1 MSRILLVGIN
11 AKFIHTNLAIRS
23 LKANT
28 KEYTDMIECVE
39 YTINQSCEE
48 ILQGIYEK
56 KPDVVGFSCY
66 LWNVEYVLSISQDLK
81 KIMPDV
87 FIMAGGPE
95 VSFQPEKM
103 LTNHPWINLIMIGEG
118 ESTFYEFAKELS
130 RVGNPWNIPLEAIAG
145 IVYHRER
152 SDSFSSENFSSE
164 NLSSLVRT
172 PPREL
177 MPLDNLVFPYRDED
191 VPAFAHRIFYY
202 ESMRGCPFSCSYC
215 LSSVDKS
222 VRVKSREKTEREID
236 FFLRHRVPQVKFT
249 DRTFNCNREYAYH
262 IWKYIGDHDNGVT
275 NFHFEISGDL
285 LRDEDIALFAA
296 FRAGLVQFEIGV
308 QSTNEKTLEAIYR
321 TMDLERLRINTQRI
335 HKQRNIHQHL
345 DLIAGLPYEDLDSF
359 SQSFNDVYQMQPDQ
373 LQLGFLKILDGS
385 YMSEVVGRYSMKYGS
400 RPPYEVLCT
409 RWLSFDDIR
418 ELKQIE
424 EMVESYYNSFQFAA
438 TMAYLVRFFDTP
450 FDMYRKLG
458 EYYKEKGLFE
468 RKHSRVQRYEILWLF
483 TEERVISDGE
493 QLEVF
498 REVMTYDL
506 FRRDYV
512 KNPPAFVRL
521 RDDDT
526 KKEIRAFFDLQCERP
541 SVLHGYGGFATK
553 QLFHMIYMNRFTIHM
568 KLLVEEG
575 ILEVRPPRYLLF
587 DYKKRNPLN
596 HSADVLEVPEHY
608 FL

>member
-1 MSRILLVGIN
+1 MSMILLVGIN

-23 LKANT
+23 LKANA
-28 KEYTDMIECVE
+28 KEYTDIVECVE

-48 ILQGIYEK
+48 ILQSIYER
-56 KPDVVGFSCY
+56 KPNVIGFSCY
-66 LWNVEYVLSISQDLK
+66 LWNIEYVLSISRDLK
-81 KIMPDV
+81 KIMPDA

-95 VSFQPEKM
+95 VSFRPEEI
-103 LTNHPWINLIMIGEG
+103 LTNHPWINLIMAGEG
-118 ESTFYEFAKELS
+118 ENTFYEFAGELS
-130 RVGNPWNIPLEAIAG
+130 RAGSPWRMPLEKIAG
-145 IVYHRER
+145 IVYRREQPE
-152 SDSFSSENFSSE
+152 SFASENFSS
-164 NLSSLVRT
+164 LVHT

-222 VRVKSREKTEREID
+222 VRIKSREKTEREID

-285 LRDEDIALFAA
+285 LRDEDIALLSG

-308 QSTNEKTLEAIYR
+308 QSTNAKTIEAIHR
-321 TMDLERLRINTQRI
+321 TMDLQRLRSNALRI
-335 HKQRNIHQHL
+335 YKGRNIHQHL
-345 DLIAGLPYEDLDSF
+345 DLIAGLPYEDFDSF
-359 SQSFNDVYQMQPDQ
+359 CQSFNDVYEMRPDQ
-373 LQLGFLKILDGS
+373 LQLGFLKVLDGS
-385 YMSEVVGRYSMKYGS
+385 HMSETAGRYKIEYGS
-400 RPPYEVLCT
+400 RPPYEVLST
-409 RWLSFDDIR
+409 RWLSYDDIR
-418 ELKQIE
+418 KLKQIE
-424 EMVESYYNSFQFAA
+424 EMVESYYNSFQFSA
-438 TMAYLVRFFDTP
+438 TMAYLVRYFETP

-458 EYYKEKGLFE
+458 EYYKENGWFE
-468 RKHSRVQRYEILWLF
+468 KKHSRVQRYEILWSF
-483 TEERVISDGE
+483 TEEHLRLDGE
-493 QLEVF
+493 QLESA

-506 FRRDYV
+506 FCRDYV

-521 RDDDT
+521 RDNDS
-526 KKEIRAFFDLQCERP
+526 KKEIRAFLDSQCEKP
-541 SVLHGYGGFATK
+541 SLLCGYEGFATR

-575 ILEVRPPRYLLF
+575 ILEVGAPRYLLF
-587 DYKKRNPLN
+587 DYQKRDPLN
-596 HSADVLEVPEHY
+596 HSAAVMEVPQSY

>member
-1 MSRILLVGIN
+1 MSVILLVGIN

-23 LKANT
+23 LKANA
-28 KEYTDMIECVE
+28 KEYTDIVECVE

-48 ILQGIYEK
+48 ILQSIYEK
-56 KPDVVGFSCY
+56 KPDVIGFSCY
-66 LWNVEYVLSISQDLK
+66 LWNIEYVLSISRDLK

-95 VSFQPEKM
+95 VSFRPEEI
-103 LTNHPWINLIMIGEG
+103 LTNHPWINLIMTGEG
-118 ESTFYEFAKELS
+118 ENTFYEFAGELS
-130 RVGNPWNIPLEAIAG
+130 RAGSPWQISLEGIAG
-145 IVYHRER
+145 IVYHREKTE
-152 SDSFSSENFSSE
+152 SVSSE

-172 PPREL
+172 PLREL

-222 VRVKSREKTEREID
+222 VRMKSREKTEREID

-249 DRTFNCNREYAYH
+249 DRTFNCNREYAYY

-285 LRDEDIALFAA
+285 LRDEDIALLAG

-308 QSTNEKTLEAIYR
+308 QSTNEKTIQAIHR
-321 TMDLERLRINTQRI
+321 TMDLQRLRSNVQRI
-335 HKQRNIHQHL
+335 HKSGNIHQHL
-345 DLIAGLPYEDLDSF
+345 DLIAGLPYEDVDSF
-359 SQSFNDVYQMQPDQ
+359 AQSFNDVYAMQPDQ
-373 LQLGFLKILDGS
+373 LQLGFLKILAGS
-385 YMSEVVGRYSMKYGS
+385 YMSEAAGSYHMKYGS
-400 RPPYEVLCT
+400 RPPYEVLST
-409 RWLSFDDIR
+409 RWLSFDDICG
-418 ELKQIE
+418 LKQIE
-424 EMVESYYNSFQFAA
+424 EMTECYYNSFQFTA

-458 EYYKEKGLFE
+458 EYYKEKGLFA
-468 RKHSRVQRYEILWLF
+468 RKHSRVQRYEILWAF
-483 TEERVISDGE
+483 TEERVGLDEE
-493 QLEVF
+493 QLEAA

-512 KNPPAFVRL
+512 KNPPAFVQL
-521 RDDDT
+521 RDDGR
-526 KKEIRAFFDLQCERP
+526 KKEIRAFFDSQCENS
-541 SVLHGYGGFATK
+541 SVLCGYEGFATK

-575 ILEVRPPRYLLF
+575 ILEVGPPRYLLF
-587 DYKKRNPLN
+587 DYQKRNPLN
-596 HSADVLEVPEHY
+596 HSADVLEVPEDY

>member
-1 MSRILLVGIN
+1 MSLILLVGIN

-23 LKANT
+23 LEANA
-28 KEYTDMIECVE
+28 KQYTDMVECVE

-48 ILQGIYEK
+48 ILQNIYEK
-56 KPDVVGFSCY
+56 NPDVIGFSCY
-66 LWNVEYVLSISQDLK
+66 LWNIEYVLSISRDLK

-87 FIMAGGPE
+87 FMMAGGPE
-95 VSFQPEKM
+95 VSFRPEEI
-103 LTNHPWINLIMIGEG
+103 LTSHPWINLVMVGEG
-118 ESTFYEFAKELS
+118 ENTFHEFAGELS
-130 RVGNPWNIPLEAIAG
+130 RAGSPWQMSLEGIAG
-145 IVYHRER
+145 IVYHREK
-152 SDSFSSENFSSE
+152 SSF
-164 NLSSLVRT
+164 VRT

-177 MPLDNLVFPYRDED
+177 MSLDNLAFPYRDED
-191 VPAFAHRIFYY
+191 IPAFAHRIFYY

-222 VRVKSREKTEREID
+222 VRMKSREKTEREID
-236 FFLRHRVPQVKFT
+236 FFLRHRVPQVKFV

-285 LRDEDIALFAA
+285 LRNEDITLLAS

-308 QSTNEKTLEAIYR
+308 QSTNEKTIRAIHR
-321 TMDLERLRINTQRI
+321 TMDLERLRSNVQRI
-335 HKQRNIHQHL
+335 HKNGNIHQHL
-345 DLIAGLPYEDLDSF
+345 DLIAGLPYEDFDSF
-359 SQSFNDVYQMQPDQ
+359 SQSFNDVYAMQPDQ

-385 YMSEVVGRYSMKYGS
+385 YMGESAGSYNMKYSS

-409 RWLSFDDIR
+409 RWLSFYDICG
-418 ELKQIE
+418 LKQIE
-424 EMVESYYNSFQFAA
+424 EMVECYYNSFQFTA
-438 TMAYLVRFFDTP
+438 TVAYLVRFFDTP
-450 FDMYRKLG
+450 FDMYWKLG

-468 RKHSRVQRYEILWLF
+468 RKHSRVQRYEILWSF
-483 TEERVISDGE
+483 TEERVLSDGE

-521 RDDDT
+521 RDDDS
-526 KKEIRAFFDLQCERP
+526 KKEIRAFFDSQCEKP
-541 SVLHGYGGFATK
+541 SVLCGYEGFAAK
-553 QLFHMIYMNRFTIHM
+553 QLFHMIYMNRFTVHM
-568 KLLVEEG
+568 KLLEEEG